1 MVKIPKYI
9 IDSGKVR
16 DITLTKNDLINFETE
31 VKEKYNNGDI
41 TAPVHLSSNNE
52 EQLIE
57 IFQYI
62 SDRDWVFSSWRNHYH
77 ALLHGIDKE
86 TLMREI
92 VGGKSMSVNHFY
104 SEDETQPPLN
114 YQRKFYSTSI
124 VGGGLP
130 IALGVAKSLDLNEE
144 ETIEGRLPKVWCF
157 VGDMTFESGIF
168 HEVYK
173 YARNN
178 DLPIEFVVEDNNLST
193 NTPTDETWGKK
204 QEVPNDVIYYQYK
217 SDYPHHG
224 TGTWVMF

>member
-62 SDRDWVFSSWRNHYH
+62 SDRDWVFSSWRN
-77 ALLHGIDKE
+77 
-86 TLMREI
+86 
-92 VGGKSMSVNHFY
+92 
-104 SEDETQPPLN
+104 N